1 MVSHL
6 QVKLR
11 VLTEFTASSSIVST
25 MLSQLKTK
33 GICDSSTP
41 NGIIV
46 LKREKPRH
54 GYEKEGNPQN
64 NLRKEATVL
73 GIIQI
78 LCCLLI
84 SSLGAILVSG
94 PYSSHVK
101 PTISTILMSGYP
113 FVGALCFAI
122 TGSLCIIS
130 GKKST
135 KPFAMSSLTSNVVS
149 SLAAGVGLFLLAD
162 GLVALGTVSQR
173 CDSEREY
180 LSSLPYSMYYYAI
193 YEFKECLLASVS
205 LTGLLV
211 VMLIFTVLE
220 LLMAAYAS
228 TLWWKQVHSNNP
240 GSAFSLPLSLGH
252 IQQAKKLFQVMDRSN
267 TLEEKG
273 GEIQSSWKSVIRLS

>member
-1 MVSHL
+1 
-6 QVKLR
+6 
-11 VLTEFTASSSIVST
+11 

-73 GIIQI
+73 G
-78 LCCLLI
+78 
-84 SSLGAILVSG
+84 
-94 PYSSHVK
+94 
-101 PTISTILMSGYP
+101 
-113 FVGALCFAI
+113 FAI

-252 IQQAKKLFQVMDRSN
+252 IQQAKSSSRSWI
-267 TLEEKG
+267 G
-273 GEIQSSWKSVIRLS
+273 